1 MKKKNNELTPESV
14 RNLLEKAS
22 LNKLNIFHDRN
33 AIIASLCRA
42 LLEAWDKEQGN
53 HQ

>member
-1 MKKKNNELTPESV
+1 MKKKNNELTPENV
-14 RNLLEKAS
+14 RDLLEKAS

-33 AIIASLCRA
+33 AIIANLCRT
-42 LLEAWDKEQGN
+42 LLEAWDKGQDN